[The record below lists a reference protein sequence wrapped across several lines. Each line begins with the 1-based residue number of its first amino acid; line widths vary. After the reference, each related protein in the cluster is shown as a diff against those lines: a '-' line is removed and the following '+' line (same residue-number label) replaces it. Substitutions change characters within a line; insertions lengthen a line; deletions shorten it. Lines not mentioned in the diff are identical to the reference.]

1 MSRKFRR
8 GIPRA
13 IAALAVFLTFFV
25 LTAVLLGAEEESPA
39 QGALLEDLPLSA
51 SLTLLAQEGDQAWLV
66 FNGPLE
72 SRVLLA
78 DAATGEVLAVR
89 EGGPVA
95 AAFLRG
101 GSLIL
106 CETAQTS
113 VAFTRLSPTLE
124 EAEHWEFFRLSSL
137 LRRFD
142 LSPEGGLYAVDST
155 SPAVLTYT
163 SRTGS
168 EEKVT
173 FPQEVQFLQAT
184 PQGRLYVCAGDT
196 LYLSEDGSLAGL
208 TELPGGSLPV
218 CLLGE
223 EGYLD
228 TNGTVCRVADGAVK
242 GVLQLPSL
250 LTRAA
255 LYSGSPEGLAL
266 GESNTR
272 LLWYSWDGEALDSC
286 LVEGELQAVSPGLAV
301 YQQDGAFYCAPT
313 GFGQPEA
320 TPSPAPSPTASP
332 APTETP
338 APAESPGP
346 GETPEPEET
355 PEPGETPEPSESPEP
370 GETPAESP
378 SPSPTSQPI
387 PTPEAGWYPTTE
399 GEYLLAPL
407 GATVGELRQFF
418 WPQAVQ
424 VEKPDGTTARDT
436 EKLATGMTVP
446 YSEKEGFPSAYTLV
460 VPGDCTGLGLGSDRD
475 VQAVQSHLL
484 GEESLTGPYLR
495 AADLDNDGQVTV
507 EDLVLFDT
515 PAPTPTPVPTTPQP
529 SQTE

>member
-13 IAALAVFLTFFV
+13 IAALAVFLSFFV
-25 LTAVLLGAEEESPA
+25 LAAVLLGAEEESPA

-66 FNGPLE
+66 FNGPLG

-78 DAATGEVLAVR
+78 DAATGEVLAAR
-89 EGGPVA
+89 DGGPVA

-155 SPAVLTYT
+155 APANLTYT
-163 SRTGS
+163 SRTGN

-173 FPQEVQFLQAT
+173 FPEEVQFLQAT
-184 PQGRLYVCAGDT
+184 PQGRLYVCAGDR

-208 TELPGGSLPV
+208 TQVASGACPV

-228 TNGTVCRVADGAVK
+228 TNGTVCRVADGAVN

-286 LVEGELQAVSPGLAV
+286 LVEGELQAVSPGLVV

-313 GFGQPEA
+313 GFGQPEV
-320 TPSPAPSPTASP
+320 TPAPTVSP

-338 APAESPGP
+338 APTESPGP
-346 GETPEPEET
+346 GVTPEPEET
-355 PEPGETPEPSESPEP
+355 PGPGESPEPSE
-370 GETPAESP
+370 TPAGSP
-378 SPSPTSQPI
+378 SPSPTAQPI

-484 GEESLTGPYLR
+484 GEEPLTGPYLR

>member
-13 IAALAVFLTFFV
+13 IAALAVFLAFFV

-66 FNGPLE
+66 FNGPLG

-78 DAATGEVLAVR
+78 DAATGEVLVAR
-89 EGGPVA
+89 DGGPVA

-124 EAEHWEFFRLSSL
+124 EAERWEFFRLSSL

-155 SPAVLTYT
+155 APANLTYT
-163 SRTGS
+163 SRTGN

-173 FPQEVQFLQAT
+173 FPEEVQFLQAT

-228 TNGTVCRVADGAVK
+228 TNGTVCRVADGAVN

-313 GFGQPEA
+313 GFGQPEV
-320 TPSPAPSPTASP
+320 TPAPTASP

-338 APAESPGP
+338 APAESPEP

-355 PEPGETPEPSESPEP
+355 PGPGESPEPSEI
-370 GETPAESP
+370 PAGSP
-378 SPSPTSQPI
+378 SPSPTAQPI

-484 GEESLTGPYLR
+484 GEEPLTGPYLR

-515 PAPTPTPVPTTPQP
+515 PAPTPVPTTPQP

>member
-8 GIPRA
+8 RIPRA
-13 IAALAVFLTFFV
+13 IAALAVFLAFFV

-51 SLTLLAQEGDQAWLV
+51 SLTLLAQEGDRAWLV

-228 TNGTVCRVADGAVK
+228 SKGMVCRVADGAVEK
-242 GVLQLPSL
+242 ALQLPLPL

-266 GESNTR
+266 GESTTR

-286 LVEGELQAVSPGLAV
+286 LVEGELQAVSPGLVV

-320 TPSPAPSPTASP
+320 TPSPAPSPTTSP

-346 GETPEPEET
+346 GDTPEPE
-355 PEPGETPEPSESPEP
+355 ETPEPSESPEP
-370 GETPAESP
+370 GETPAGSP

-484 GEESLTGPYLR
+484 GEKPLTGPYLR

>member
-13 IAALAVFLTFFV
+13 IAALAVFLAFFV

-51 SLTLLAQEGDQAWLV
+51 SLTLLAQEEDRAWLV

-78 DAATGEVLAVR
+78 DAATGKVLASR

-124 EAEHWEFFRLSSL
+124 EEQWEFFRLSSL

-155 SPAVLTYT
+155 TPAVLTYT

-173 FPQEVQFLQAT
+173 FSQEVQFLQAT
-184 PQGRLYVCAGDT
+184 PQGRLYVCAGDI

-228 TNGTVCRVADGAVK
+228 SNGTVCRVEDGAVEK
-242 GVLQLPSL
+242 ALQLPLPL

-266 GESNTR
+266 GESSTR

-286 LVEGELQAVSPGLAV
+286 LVAGELQAVSPGLVV
-301 YQQDGAFYCAPT
+301 YQQDGAFYRAPT
-313 GFGQPEA
+313 GFGQPEDA
-320 TPSPAPSPTASP
+320 PTPTVSP

-338 APAESPGP
+338 APE
-346 GETPEPEET
+346 ETPMPEET
-355 PEPGETPEPSESPEP
+355 PEPSDSPEP
-370 GETPAESP
+370 GETPKPGETP
-378 SPSPTSQPI
+378 SPSPTAQPI

-484 GEESLTGPYLR
+484 GEEPLTGPYLR

>member
-13 IAALAVFLTFFV
+13 IAALAVFLAFFV

-51 SLTLLAQEGDQAWLV
+51 SLTLLAQEGDRAWLV

-113 VAFTRLSPTLE
+113 VAFTRLSPILE

-228 TNGTVCRVADGAVK
+228 SKGTVCRVADGAVEK
-242 GVLQLPSL
+242 ALQLPLPL

-301 YQQDGAFYCAPT
+301 YQQDGAFYCAPPASASRRSPLPPQYPLLPRRRPPLRKAL
-313 GFGQPEA
+313 GPGKPLNQRKPQS
-320 TPSPAPSPTASP
+320 PVRPQSPASPPDPVRPRRRARPP
-332 APTETP
+332 ALR
-338 APAESPGP
+338 
-346 GETPEPEET
+346 
-355 PEPGETPEPSESPEP
+355 
-370 GETPAESP
+370 P
-378 SPSPTSQPI
+378 SPSPPRRPGGTPPPRGSTSWPRWGPPWGSCGSSSGPRPCRWKN
-387 PTPEAGWYPTTE
+387 PT
-399 GEYLLAPL
+399 APPP
-407 GATVGELRQFF
+407 GTRRS
-418 WPQAVQ
+418 WP
-424 VEKPDGTTARDT
+424 
-436 EKLATGMTVP
+436 
-446 YSEKEGFPSAYTLV
+446 
-460 VPGDCTGLGLGSDRD
+460 
-475 VQAVQSHLL
+475 
-484 GEESLTGPYLR
+484 
-495 AADLDNDGQVTV
+495 
-507 EDLVLFDT
+507 
-515 PAPTPTPVPTTPQP
+515 PA
-529 SQTE
+529 

>member
-13 IAALAVFLTFFV
+13 IAALAVFLSFFV
-25 LTAVLLGAEEESPA
+25 LAAVLLGAEEESPA

-66 FNGPLE
+66 FNGPLG

-78 DAATGEVLAVR
+78 DAATGEVLAAR
-89 EGGPVA
+89 DGGPVA

-155 SPAVLTYT
+155 APANLTYT
-163 SRTGS
+163 SRTGN

-173 FPQEVQFLQAT
+173 FPEEVQFLQAT
-184 PQGRLYVCAGDT
+184 PQGRLYVCAGDR

-208 TELPGGSLPV
+208 TQVASGACPV

-228 TNGTVCRVADGAVK
+228 TNGTVCRVADGAVN

-286 LVEGELQAVSPGLAV
+286 LVEGELQAVSPGLVV

-313 GFGQPEA
+313 GFGQPEV
-320 TPSPAPSPTASP
+320 TPAPTVSP

-338 APAESPGP
+338 APTESPGP
-346 GETPEPEET
+346 GVTPEPEET
-355 PEPGETPEPSESPEP
+355 PGPGESPEPSE
-370 GETPAESP
+370 TPAGSP
-378 SPSPTSQPI
+378 SPSPTAQPI

-424 VEKPDGTTARDT
+424 VEKPDGTAARDT

-484 GEESLTGPYLR
+484 GEEPLTGPYLR

>member
-13 IAALAVFLTFFV
+13 IAALAVFLSFFV
-25 LTAVLLGAEEESPA
+25 LAAVLLGAEEESPA

-66 FNGPLE
+66 FNGPLG

-78 DAATGEVLAVR
+78 DAATGKVLAVR

-155 SPAVLTYT
+155 APANLTYT
-163 SRTGS
+163 SRTGN

-196 LYLSEDGSLAGL
+196 LYLSEDGSLADL

-313 GFGQPEA
+313 GFGQPEV
-320 TPSPAPSPTASP
+320 TPAPTVSP

-338 APAESPGP
+338 APTESPGP
-346 GETPEPEET
+346 GVTPEPEET
-355 PEPGETPEPSESPEP
+355 PGPGESPEPSEI
-370 GETPAESP
+370 PAGSP
-378 SPSPTSQPI
+378 SPSPTAQPI

-484 GEESLTGPYLR
+484 GEEPLTGPYLR

-515 PAPTPTPVPTTPQP
+515 PAPAPTPVPTTPQP

>member
-1 MSRKFRR
+1 MYKR
-8 GIPRA
+8 
-13 IAALAVFLTFFV
+13 
-25 LTAVLLGAEEESPA
+25 
-39 QGALLEDLPLSA
+39 Q
-51 SLTLLAQEGDQAWLV
+51 AQEGDRAWLV

-196 LYLSEDGSLAGL
+196 LYLSEDGSLADL

-228 TNGTVCRVADGAVK
+228 SKGTVCRVEDGAVEK
-242 GVLQLPSL
+242 ALQLPLPLLLSL
-250 LTRAA
+250 
-255 LYSGSPEGLAL
+255 
-266 GESNTR
+266 
-272 LLWYSWDGEALDSC
+272 
-286 LVEGELQAVSPGLAV
+286 
-301 YQQDGAFYCAPT
+301 
-313 GFGQPEA
+313 
-320 TPSPAPSPTASP
+320 
-332 APTETP
+332 
-338 APAESPGP
+338 
-346 GETPEPEET
+346 
-355 PEPGETPEPSESPEP
+355 
-370 GETPAESP
+370 
-378 SPSPTSQPI
+378 I
-387 PTPEAGWYPTTE
+387 
-399 GEYLLAPL
+399 
-407 GATVGELRQFF
+407 
-418 WPQAVQ
+418 
-424 VEKPDGTTARDT
+424 
-436 EKLATGMTVP
+436 
-446 YSEKEGFPSAYTLV
+446 
-460 VPGDCTGLGLGSDRD
+460 
-475 VQAVQSHLL
+475 HI
-484 GEESLTGPYLR
+484 
-495 AADLDNDGQVTV
+495 
-507 EDLVLFDT
+507 
-515 PAPTPTPVPTTPQP
+515 
-529 SQTE
+529 

>member
-13 IAALAVFLTFFV
+13 IAALAVFLAFFV

-51 SLTLLAQEGDQAWLV
+51 SLTLLAQEEDRAWLV

-101 GSLIL
+101 RSLIL

-124 EAEHWEFFRLSSL
+124 EERWEIVQVFSQ
-137 LRRFD
+137 LRKFD
-142 LSPEGGLYAVDST
+142 VSPEGGLYAVNSVT
-155 SPAVLTYT
+155 SAILNYT
-163 SRTGS
+163 PREGAG
-168 EEKVT
+168 EIRA
-173 FPQEVQFLQAT
+173 FPEEVQFLQAT

-228 TNGTVCRVADGAVK
+228 SDGTVCRVADGAVEK
-242 GVLQLPSL
+242 ALQLPLPL

-266 GESNTR
+266 GESTTR

-286 LVEGELQAVSPGLAV
+286 LVEGELQAVSPGLVV

-320 TPSPAPSPTASP
+320 TPSPAPSPTTSP

-355 PEPGETPEPSESPEP
+355 PEPSESPEP
-370 GETPAESP
+370 GESP

>member
-13 IAALAVFLTFFV
+13 IAALAVFLAFFV

-51 SLTLLAQEGDQAWLV
+51 SLTLLAQEGDRAWLV
-66 FNGPLE
+66 FNGPLG

-124 EAEHWEFFRLSSL
+124 EEEHWEFFRLSSL

-228 TNGTVCRVADGAVK
+228 SDGTVCRVEDGAVEK
-242 GVLQLPSL
+242 ALQLPLPL

-286 LVEGELQAVSPGLAV
+286 LVAGELQAVSPGLVV
-301 YQQDGAFYCAPT
+301 YQQAGAFYCAPT
-313 GFGQPEA
+313 GFGQPEV
-320 TPSPAPSPTASP
+320 TPAPTVSP

-346 GETPEPEET
+346 GDTPEPEET
-355 PEPGETPEPSESPEP
+355 PEPGESPGPS
-370 GETPAESP
+370 ETPAESP
-378 SPSPTSQPI
+378 SLSPDQVDLAAI
-387 PTPEAGWYPTTE
+387 PCVTCSREGRRLGRGGGYYDRFLSRYRGAAVLVCRERLLRQEIPFGLHDCPVPYVMTEAGLFE
-399 GEYLLAPL
+399 
-407 GATVGELRQFF
+407 
-418 WPQAVQ
+418 
-424 VEKPDGTTARDT
+424 DGTPVRT
-436 EKLATGMTVP
+436 E
-446 YSEKEGFPSAYTLV
+446 
-460 VPGDCTGLGLGSDRD
+460 
-475 VQAVQSHLL
+475 
-484 GEESLTGPYLR
+484 
-495 AADLDNDGQVTV
+495 
-507 EDLVLFDT
+507 
-515 PAPTPTPVPTTPQP
+515 
-529 SQTE
+529 

>member
-13 IAALAVFLTFFV
+13 IAALAVFLAFFV
-25 LTAVLLGAEEESPA
+25 LTALLLGAEEESPA

-78 DAATGEVLAVR
+78 DAATGEVLASR

-228 TNGTVCRVADGAVK
+228 SKGMVCRVEDGAVEK
-242 GVLQLPSL
+242 ALQLPLPL

-266 GESNTR
+266 GESSTR

-286 LVEGELQAVSPGLAV
+286 LVEGELQAVSPGLVV

-313 GFGQPEA
+313 SFGQPEA

-338 APAESPGP
+338 APLESPGP
-346 GETPEPEET
+346 GVTPEPEET
-355 PEPGETPEPSESPEP
+355 PGPGESPEPSE
-370 GETPAESP
+370 TPAGSP
-378 SPSPTSQPI
+378 SPSPTAQPI

>member
-13 IAALAVFLTFFV
+13 IAALAVFLAFFV

-66 FNGPLE
+66 LNGPLE

-78 DAATGEVLAVR
+78 DAATGEVLAAR
-89 EGGPVA
+89 DGGPVA

-124 EAEHWEFFRLSSL
+124 EAERWEFFRLSSL

-155 SPAVLTYT
+155 APANLTYT
-163 SRTGS
+163 SRTGN

-173 FPQEVQFLQAT
+173 FPEEVQFLQAT

-208 TELPGGSLPV
+208 TELPGGFLPV

-301 YQQDGAFYCAPT
+301 YQQDSAFYCAPT
-313 GFGQPEA
+313 GFGQPEV
-320 TPSPAPSPTASP
+320 TPAPTASP

-338 APAESPGP
+338 APAESPEP

-355 PEPGETPEPSESPEP
+355 PEPGETPA
-370 GETPAESP
+370 GSP
-378 SPSPTSQPI
+378 SPSPTAQPI

-484 GEESLTGPYLR
+484 GEEPLTGPYLR

-515 PAPTPTPVPTTPQP
+515 PAPAPTPVPTTPQP

>member
-13 IAALAVFLTFFV
+13 IAALAVFLAFFV
-25 LTAVLLGAEEESPA
+25 LAAVLLGAEEESPA

-66 FNGPLE
+66 FNGPLG

-78 DAATGEVLAVR
+78 DAATGEVLVAR
-89 EGGPVA
+89 DGGPVA

-124 EAEHWEFFRLSSL
+124 EAERWEFFRLSSL

-155 SPAVLTYT
+155 APANLTYT
-163 SRTGS
+163 SRTGN

-173 FPQEVQFLQAT
+173 FPEEVQFLQAT

-228 TNGTVCRVADGAVK
+228 TNGTVCRVADGAVN

-301 YQQDGAFYCAPT
+301 YQQDSAFYCAPT
-313 GFGQPEA
+313 GFGQPEV
-320 TPSPAPSPTASP
+320 TPAPTASP

-338 APAESPGP
+338 APAESPEP

-355 PEPGETPEPSESPEP
+355 PGPGESPEPSEI
-370 GETPAESP
+370 PAGSP
-378 SPSPTSQPI
+378 SPSPTAQPI